1 MESTRQKK
9 VSRLIQKELSLIFQ
23 NISSQYFSNVII
35 SITIVRVSKDL
46 SNAKVFVSIFPV
58 KNPNIILDEI
68 NNKHIIIRKILAQKI
83 RNQLRKVPEL
93 LFYLDDSSAYA
104 ENIDQLLKK

>member
-35 SITIVRVSKDL
+35 SVTIVRVSKDL
-46 SNAKVFVSIFPV
+46 SSSKVFISIFPV
-58 KNPNIILDEI
+58 KDPNIILDQV
-68 NNKHIIIRKILAQKI
+68 NNKYVIIRKMLAHKI

-93 LFYLDDSSAYA
+93 IFYLDDSSAYA

>member
-23 NISSQYFSNVII
+23 SISSQYFSNVII
-35 SITIVRVSKDL
+35 SVTIVRISKDL
-46 SNAKVFVSIFPV
+46 SIAKIFISIFPV
-58 KNPNIILDEI
+58 NDPKIILDKI
-68 NNKHIIIRKILAQKI
+68 NNKHIMIRKMLAQKT

-93 LFYLDDSSAYA
+93 IFYLDDSSSYA